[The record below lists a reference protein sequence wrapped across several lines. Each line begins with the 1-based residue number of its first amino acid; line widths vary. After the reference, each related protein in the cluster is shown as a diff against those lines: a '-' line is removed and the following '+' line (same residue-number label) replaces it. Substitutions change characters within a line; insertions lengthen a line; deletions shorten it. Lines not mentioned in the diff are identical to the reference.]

1 MSTKSLAALPAALRD
16 RAGERFVIEAARRVH
31 RALGD
36 TNRLDLVR
44 RLAAAPATVSEL
56 IESTSLSQPLVS
68 WHLRRLRSAGL
79 VSSERSGRE
88 SIYTLRTET
97 IAEGHA
103 LMLAALGVTNP
114 AAWVAPESALPHAQ
128 PLVDAVRAEEE

>member
-44 RLAAAPATVSEL
+44 RLGRQLLGKIQVATRQSLAEGADRAVVERL
-56 IESTSLSQPLVS
+56 GEGMRSLSQAVTAK
-68 WHLRRLRSAGL
+68 AG
-79 VSSERSGRE
+79 G
-88 SIYTLRTET
+88 
-97 IAEGHA
+97 EG
-103 LMLAALGVTNP
+103 
-114 AAWVAPESALPHAQ
+114 
-128 PLVDAVRAEEE
+128 